1 LVYGEL
7 PLFYAAAMI
16 GASSIALFISIKVKR
31 GRNLRSV
38 LFLLLDFVIVAIL
51 PFFLVTLIQLSS
63 VAIQRLFLSVFLFY
77 LAMGVIYLLFTSA
90 AEKFLIPFTS
100 LYLLFAVLHLF
111 VRLYFDGY
119 GFGLVLFV
127 YCLVDEIT
135 LTTFS
140 ALFLAV
146 LIPLCRQ
153 LGSKIGILLDS
164 RHLASITSVIQTK
177 LGSSEYS
184 ASNKNQEAPSRV
196 SLNSPLRNAVKLF
209 REGRYR
215 QCIESCDTEVE
226 RVILSKLVELYSDK
240 IDLPMSLQNQIS
252 KLMSKGVSAPGE
264 DILRLR
270 ELRNSLTMS
279 YGEVKAHQVKWAI
292 MVVRRTERA
301 LSSSNASQNHSAGT
315 QEPQYSETL

>member
-7 PLFYAAAMI
+7 PLFYVAAII
-16 GASSIALFISIKVKR
+16 GASSIALFVSIKVKS
-31 GRNLRSV
+31 GRTIRSA

-51 PFFLVTLIQLSS
+51 PFFLVTLIPLSP

-77 LAMGVIYLLFTSA
+77 LAIGVIYLLFTSA

-100 LYLLFAVLHLF
+100 LYLLFSVLLLF
-111 VRLYFDGY
+111 VRLYFDDY
-119 GFGLVLFV
+119 RFGLVLFE

-135 LTTFS
+135 LMTFS
-140 ALFLAV
+140 ALFLAI

-153 LGSKIGILLDS
+153 LGSKMEILLDS
-164 RHLASITSVIQTK
+164 RHLTSITSAIQTK
-177 LGSSEYS
+177 FGSSDYS
-184 ASNKNQEAPSRV
+184 TSNKNQETPSRV
-196 SLNSPLRNAVKLF
+196 SSDSPLRNALKLF

-226 RVILSKLVELYSDK
+226 RMVLSKLAELYSAK

-252 KLMSKGVSAPGE
+252 KLMSKGASAPGE
-264 DILRLR
+264 DILQLR

-279 YGEVKAHQVKWAI
+279 YGEVKAHQAKWAI
-292 MVVRRTERA
+292 LVVRRTERA
-301 LSSSNASQNHSAGT
+301 LASSNASQNHSAGT
-315 QEPQYSETL
+315 QKLQYSETL